1 VILASANSINWNTF
15 APTIATVAIA
25 AMTLYAKL
33 HEIGTK
39 VDGRLDEA
47 LTEVKAGRKA
57 IDSLQGVV
65 SSLTGVPAP
74 PTLEHHP
81 TPTASEIAAQGE
93 TPKAL

>member
-1 VILASANSINWNTF
+1 VILAAAFDYNT
-15 APTIATVAIA
+15 AIPTVAAVIIA
-25 AMTLYAKL
+25 SLAVYTKL

-47 LTEVKAGRKA
+47 LSEAKAGRKA

-65 SSLTGVPAP
+65 ASLTGVPAP

-81 TPTASEIAAQGE
+81 TPTPLQIVDQLPES
-93 TPKAL
+93 PKVL